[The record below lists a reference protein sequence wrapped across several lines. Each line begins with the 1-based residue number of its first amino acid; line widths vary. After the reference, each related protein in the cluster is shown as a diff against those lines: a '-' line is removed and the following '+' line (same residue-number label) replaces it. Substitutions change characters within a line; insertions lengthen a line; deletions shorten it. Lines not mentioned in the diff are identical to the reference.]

1 MPAPPPPC
9 NRRRTCTR
17 TGIRG
22 EGVPRSSAPRRGHP
36 RRPTPPA
43 TRAPRFVLDAD
54 DTRPP
59 WPDDGPSII
68 RRWIRRDRRMST
80 KAPAA
85 RPPGQPHIAGR
96 TQHGHPAHL
105 IPARGEPGV
114 RSARDGPRIPLAHLR
129 GDHRSTPAGPHQR
142 RLGGCSRRRRPR
154 CPPGPARRRAHPA
167 PATRPRPAQR
177 GPRPYPRPS
186 RSVLT
191 ARRPGPNLPEPRPT
205 RGDNWAVS
213 CPKPRNPRSPRSLTQ
228 ENDQTATNRGFGSDV
243 SSLQSRGSP

>member
-154 CPPGPARRRAHPA
+154 CPPSPAPTRSSCACHPA
-167 PATRPRPAQR
+167 TTCSARSSPVSAPFPQRPDRPASR
-177 GPRPYPRPS
+177 PEPPGTTPHPRRQ
-186 RSVLT
+186 L
-191 ARRPGPNLPEPRPT
+191 GGQLPET
-205 RGDNWAVS
+205 
-213 CPKPRNPRSPRSLTQ
+213 PKPPLTKITHSRKRSNSY
-228 ENDQTATNRGFGSDV
+228 
-243 SSLQSRGSP
+243 